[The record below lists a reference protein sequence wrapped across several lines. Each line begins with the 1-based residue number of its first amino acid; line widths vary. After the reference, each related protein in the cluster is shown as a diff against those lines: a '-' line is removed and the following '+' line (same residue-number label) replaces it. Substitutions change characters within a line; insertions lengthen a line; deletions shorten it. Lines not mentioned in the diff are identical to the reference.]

1 MIHPRTKP
9 RVLRGRLLAGLL
21 GLALAMPAAGCG
33 GNGSD
38 AESPRAPLMPY
49 EGQQQALF
57 DDAIDPSAV
66 GLSMDGVSP
75 AQDPMLRTRALEADL
90 VTRLRV
96 QTVTRDSVGAK
107 TSFMLSLQGAVPAL
121 MPSSSDQTTFEL
133 SVDQNSKSFAIVQSL
148 ETQLRGRTFIGF
160 LKRFSGGDGPEWH
173 WHLTADQ
180 EDVAQVIQ
188 EIAVLEEVAGQEQ
201 P

>member
-1 MIHPRTKP
+1 MIFPRTISP
-9 RVLRGRLLAGLL
+9 RVRPSLLAGLL
-21 GLALAMPAAGCG
+21 GIAMAFAALGCG

-38 AESPRAPLMPY
+38 ADSPRMPLLPY

-107 TSFMLSLQGAVPAL
+107 TSFMLSLQAAVPPL
-121 MPSSSDQTTFEL
+121 MPSRSDQGTFEL
-133 SVDQNSKSFAIVQSL
+133 LVDQNGKSFAIVQSL

-160 LKRFSGGDGPEWH
+160 LKRFAGGDGPEWH

>member
-1 MIHPRTKP
+1 MIHPFEL
-9 RVLRGRLLAGLL
+9 LRRRPISWLAGLL
-21 GLALAMPAAGCG
+21 GVALAVLTGCG
-33 GNGSD
+33 GNGTE
-38 AESPRAPLMPY
+38 AETPQTPLLPY

-57 DDAIDPSAV
+57 DDAIDPAAV

-75 AQDPMLRTRALEADL
+75 AQDPMLRSRALEADL
-90 VTRLRV
+90 VARLRV

-107 TSFMLSLQGAVPAL
+107 TTFMLSLQAVAPPL

-133 SVDQNSKSFAIVQSL
+133 VVDQNGKSFPIVQSL

-160 LKRFSGGDGPEWH
+160 LKRFTGDDGPEWH

-188 EIAVLEEVAGQEQ
+188 EIAVLEEVAGQDR

>member
-1 MIHPRTKP
+1 MIHPSSKSCSRRALWLAAALFMCAPILPGCGNEGPVEEP
-9 RVLRGRLLAGLL
+9 RV
-21 GLALAMPAAGCG
+21 ALA
-33 GNGSD
+33 
-38 AESPRAPLMPY
+38 PY
-49 EGQQQALF
+49 EGQQQVLF
-57 DDAIDPSAV
+57 DDAIDPAAV
-66 GLSMDGVSP
+66 GLAMDGVSP

-90 VTRLRV
+90 VARMRV

-107 TSFMLSLQGAVPAL
+107 TTYMLSLQAAVPPL

-133 SVDQNSKSFAIVQSL
+133 YVDQNSKAFAIVQSL
-148 ETQLRGRTFIGF
+148 DTKLRGQTFIGF
-160 LKRFSGGDGPEWH
+160 LRRFASHDGPQWH

-180 EDVAQVIQ
+180 QDVAQVIQ